1 MITFEQTQRLQPG
14 GLMMAL
20 VRWDPFRDVAELQNR
35 INRIFDE
42 SFGRSRETDDDISL
56 RSWRPAV
63 DIYEIDN
70 GIVVAADLP
79 GVVKENVSVEVKD
92 DVLTIKGERLA
103 NPKIKE
109 DSYYRRER
117 LYGPFKRSFTLHQNI
132 QPDLIKATFKDG
144 ILEIEIP
151 SPQKEQSKQI
161 TVNVE

>member
-1 MITFEQTQRLQPG
+1 
-14 GLMMAL
+14 MAL

-35 INRIFDE
+35 INRMFDE
-42 SFGRSRETDDDISL
+42 SFGRSRELDAEMSL
-56 RSWRPAV
+56 RAWRPAV
-63 DIYEIDN
+63 DIYETEN
-70 GIVVAADLP
+70 GIVVAAELP

-92 DVLTIKGERLA
+92 EVLTIRGERLA

-109 DSYYRRER
+109 ESYYRRER
-117 LYGPFKRSFTLHQNI
+117 LYGPFKRTFTLHQNI

-151 SPQKEQSKQI
+151 SPLKEQPKQI

>member
-1 MITFEQTQRLQPG
+1 
-14 GLMMAL
+14 MAL
-20 VRWDPFRDVAELQNR
+20 VKWDPFRDVAELQNR
-35 INRIFDE
+35 INRMFDE
-42 SFGRSRETDDDISL
+42 SFGRSRELDAEMSL

-63 DIYEIDN
+63 DIFETEN
-70 GIVVAADLP
+70 GIVVAAELP

-92 DVLTIKGERLA
+92 EVLTIKGERLA

-109 DSYYRRER
+109 ESYYRRER
-117 LYGPFKRSFTLHQNI
+117 LYGPFKRTFTLHQNI

-151 SPQKEQSKQI
+151 SPLKEQPKQI